1 MRQFDKTDLED
12 STSLNYILKDIQSD
26 IKDVED
32 SIEKIDKE
40 INNYSDP
47 KGLKMELYETKSIL
61 NRLKTDFD
69 NIVDSN
75 KQTSK
80 TVKNTAISSALGGS
94 ITIIVGYVLKQLGIW

>member
-1 MRQFDKTDLED
+1 LRQFDKTDLED
-12 STSLNYILKDIQSD
+12 TTSLNYILKDIQSD

-40 INNYSDP
+40 VNNYSDP

-61 NRLKTDFD
+61 NRLKMDFD
-69 NIVDSN
+69 NIIDSN

>member
-12 STSLNYILKDIQSD
+12 TTSLNYILKDIQSD

-40 INNYSDP
+40 VNNYSDP

-69 NIVDSN
+69 NIIDSN